1 MINVQSSGKH
11 FDWLV
16 AYLLR
21 AEAES
26 ERVGWSATRNLPTDD
41 PRLAAVFMQA
51 TAAQSTFVQ
60 KPVYQIVLS
69 FAPQDPVDRAVMERV
84 ADRVLVGLGLGE
96 HQALLVAH
104 QDRPHAH
111 LHIVVNRVHPDTGT
125 VWTLWQD
132 WRRVRQVLSE
142 EERALGL
149 RPVSSRLLLIDAV
162 AQDLQ
167 SRDRLLELVRAQYQ
181 ADLDARAAHA
191 RLRRLNHDAEWART
205 TRAACDRALAR
216 VYMDPARAYQAYV
229 AAAEASDRTRATHR
243 MREEPERFGALVG
256 VERTHAL
263 GLWRTVDEEP
273 ARAAAPA
280 AAAKAAE
287 ALEAA
292 VAWQRAADAAA
303 HRLEEAF
310 DHELQE
316 LYVDARGARAKF
328 DRLAAEQG
336 AERIAAAL
344 RERPV
349 ELGTLRLPV
358 GEASRSAARAAACAV
373 EAIEARAL
381 AIAAHAPGGP
391 AAAVAIPPTS
401 RAEAKRATER
411 AATIRGELRTLPGRI
426 ELERRIGAAMEQLL
440 PRELRLLRRAISA
453 PQYAVA
459 VQLRRTARDIALGRE
474 NDLYD

>member
-21 AEAES
+21 TEAES

-69 FAPQDPVDRAVMERV
+69 FAPEDPADRAVMERV

-167 SRDRLLELVRAQYQ
+167 SRDRLLELVRAQYH

-191 RLRRLNHDAEWART
+191 RLHRLNHDAEWART

-216 VYMDPARAYQAYV
+216 VYMDPARAY
-229 AAAEASDRTRATHR
+229 
-243 MREEPERFGALVG
+243 
-256 VERTHAL
+256 
-263 GLWRTVDEEP
+263 
-273 ARAAAPA
+273 
-280 AAAKAAE
+280 
-287 ALEAA
+287 
-292 VAWQRAADAAA
+292 
-303 HRLEEAF
+303 
-310 DHELQE
+310 
-316 LYVDARGARAKF
+316 
-328 DRLAAEQG
+328 
-336 AERIAAAL
+336 
-344 RERPV
+344 
-349 ELGTLRLPV
+349 
-358 GEASRSAARAAACAV
+358 
-373 EAIEARAL
+373 
-381 AIAAHAPGGP
+381 
-391 AAAVAIPPTS
+391 
-401 RAEAKRATER
+401 
-411 AATIRGELRTLPGRI
+411 
-426 ELERRIGAAMEQLL
+426 
-440 PRELRLLRRAISA
+440 
-453 PQYAVA
+453 
-459 VQLRRTARDIALGRE
+459 
-474 NDLYD
+474 